1 VAVPRTHYQI
11 SLTARQA
18 VALFVGLLLALGG
31 AYFFGVM
38 TGLSG
43 RTTASRTTEVA
54 ARAETP
60 ALDALPPI
68 ETAVPTAAASAS
80 AGSRT
85 EVAAGATVATPAP
98 ADPSTWQPFDDGSS
112 EEAAPLS
119 AAPPGKGPAG
129 PAARAPAPAPLP
141 GSFWVQVA
149 SLTSREQAGALSG
162 RLSRRGFRAQLAS
175 AAGPKGSVYRVRVGP
190 FRTEEEARRTAAKL
204 VKQENIKSPWVVPDG
219 K

>member
-18 VALFVGLLLALGG
+18 VGLFVGLLLALGG

-43 RTTASRTTEVA
+43 RPTAPRTEVA

-60 ALDALPPI
+60 GLDAVPPI

-85 EVAAGATVATPAP
+85 ELAAGATVATPGP

-112 EEAAPLS
+112 EEAASPTAS
-119 AAPPGKGPAG
+119 APGKVPAA
-129 PAARAPAPAPLP
+129 PAARAPAPAALP

-162 RLSRRGFRAQLAS
+162 RLSRRGFHAQLAS

-204 VKQENIKSPWVVPDG
+204 AKQENIKSPWVVPG
-219 K
+219 GR

>member
-1 VAVPRTHYQI
+1 MTVPRTHYQI

-18 VALFVGLLLALGG
+18 VGLFVGLLLALGA

-43 RTTASRTTEVA
+43 RTTAPRTEVA
-54 ARAETP
+54 AHAETP
-60 ALDALPPI
+60 ALYALPPI

-85 EVAAGATVATPAP
+85 ELAAGTSVATPAP

-112 EEAAPLS
+112 EESAPVA
-119 AAPPGKGPAG
+119 AAPPGKAPGGPAV
-129 PAARAPAPAPLP
+129 RAPHPSAFP

-162 RLSRRGFRAQLAS
+162 RLSRRGFHAQLAS

-204 VKQENIKSPWVVPDG
+204 AKQENIKSPWVVPDG